1 MEKSIQYM
9 KNINFIIVRSMWTI
23 IYLMPNI
30 DSPWTDIRVN
40 LNREIWDNILINI
53 RINIKSLNPL

>member
-1 MEKSIQYM
+1 M